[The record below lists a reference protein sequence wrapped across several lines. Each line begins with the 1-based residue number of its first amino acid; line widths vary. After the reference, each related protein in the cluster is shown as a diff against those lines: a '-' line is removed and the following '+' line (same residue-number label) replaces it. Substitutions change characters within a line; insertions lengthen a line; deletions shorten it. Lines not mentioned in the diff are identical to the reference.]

1 MAKKPLVESSA
12 NITAKL
18 PLKLSLQ
25 ENLLQLL
32 FPRRCP
38 VCGQIVLPEGALI
51 CAGCVRKLHFIRQ
64 PSCKKCGAELIS
76 DREEYCPECK
86 RHQRSFESGVALIRY
101 NDAAQKSMAAI
112 KYKNRREYLDFY
124 AEAIVRRYGYFFARH
139 KDAVLVPVPVHPA
152 RLRSRGFN
160 QAGELAVRL
169 GRLSGLSVN
178 ETMLVRTRKTAP
190 QKELGPEERL
200 RNLRK
205 AFAVREGRSSG
216 LLQKL
221 VIRSSAVRQLSDW
234 HSCTALPATVI
245 LVDDIYT
252 TGSTI
257 EACTRVLKGAGV
269 RQVYFVSIC
278 IGGGV

>member
-1 MAKKPLVESSA
+1 MAPKPLVESSA

-18 PLKLSLQ
+18 PLKLSLK

-51 CAGCVRKLHFIRQ
+51 CAGCVQKLHFIRQ
-64 PSCKKCGAELIS
+64 PSCKKCGTELIS
-76 DREEYCPECK
+76 DREEYCPDCK
-86 RHQRSFESGVALIRY
+86 RRHRSFESGVALIRY
-101 NDAAQKSMAAI
+101 NDVAQKSMAAI

-124 AEAIVRRYGYFFARH
+124 AEAIVRRYGNFFARH
-139 KDAVLVPVPVHPA
+139 KEAVLVPVPVHPV

-178 ETMLVRTRKTAP
+178 ETMLIRTRKTAP

-205 AFAVREGRSSG
+205 AFAVRKS
-216 LLQKL
+216 
-221 VIRSSAVRQLSDW
+221 
-234 HSCTALPATVI
+234 TLPATVI

-257 EACTRVLKGAGV
+257 EACTRVLKEPGV
-269 RQVYFVSIC
+269 REVYFVSIC